1 MKRVNVADPKARLS
15 ELVTRAAAGEPV
27 CIMRRGR
34 PVVSLPSALPAW
46 LAILASFVVL
56 GSGSRKGLLTQR
68 ASAKRIAASS
78 APAVAWRKVLRS
90 RAPDPPRLAAAM
102 ANR

>member
-46 LAILASFVVL
+46 LAILAGFVVL

-68 ASAKRIAASS
+68 ASS